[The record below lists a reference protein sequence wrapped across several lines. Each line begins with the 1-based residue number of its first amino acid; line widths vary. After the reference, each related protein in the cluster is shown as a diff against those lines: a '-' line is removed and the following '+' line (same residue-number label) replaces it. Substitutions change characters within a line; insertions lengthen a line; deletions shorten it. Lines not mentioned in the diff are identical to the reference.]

1 MTAALGRLFD
11 VAIGAV
17 PTDVVAGA
25 ITGKRVHLR
34 NYAAVTVILV
44 GTSGSTDIADID
56 LQQHTAATGG
66 TSTDLDV
73 TTAYYLKEATTLAG
87 TEQWAKVTQAVASE
101 STDIGSASK
110 QQLAVF
116 EVDAA
121 QLSDGYEWFSVDM
134 PDAGSNGT
142 KFVAV
147 VYVLHGL
154 RFGRS
159 PELLPQPN
167 A

>member
-1 MTAALGRLFD
+1 MVAALGNKID
-11 VAIGAV
+11 VALGCV

-25 ITGKRVHLR
+25 ITGKRVHLM
-34 NYAAVTVILV
+34 NYASVTVVIV
-44 GTSGSTDIADID
+44 AAAGSTDIADID
-56 LQQHTAATGG
+56 LQQHTAATAG
-66 TSTDLDV
+66 TSADLDI
-73 TTAYYLKEATTLAG
+73 TLAYYLKEATTLAG
-87 TEQWAKVTQAVASE
+87 TEQWTKVTQAVASE
-101 STDIGSASK
+101 TTDIGAASK

-121 QLSDGYEWFSVDM
+121 QLSDGYEWFSVDL

-142 KFVAV
+142 KFLAV
-147 VYVLHGL
+147 LYILHGL
-154 RFGRS
+154 RYGRA